1 MRNLFLSL
9 LLLSSVSTFAQT
21 VFTYGPHSVN
31 KNEFWRAYTKNN
43 TGAVSETSIRDYL
56 ELYIR
61 FKLKVQAA
69 KDSKLDT
76 LPTLKGDVAGFRAQL
91 VEQYMRQQTSSRDLV
106 QEAVQRSGEELEIAH
121 VFVAYG
127 ADSTTAKAQIEK
139 AYKELTVGADFN
151 KTVAA
156 YTTNESIR
164 KNAGYIGYIS
174 AFSLPYELENIVY
187 SLKTGS
193 ISKPVA
199 GANGWHIFKLLSRR
213 TTAGKLKA
221 AQILF
226 TIPQGA
232 SVAEKEAIKK
242 QADSVYQL
250 LQNGLKFADAALAY
264 STDKFSYNT
273 GGVLPEF
280 LYTSYDPAFSSVAF
294 GLKKDGDIS
303 RPFLTSLGWH
313 IVQRIALTP
322 FKVDLNDIQAF
333 EEWNTK
339 VSTDTRIN
347 IARELLKQ
355 RLQTICGYK
364 ALPFQEQQLW
374 KLTDTMLKS
383 KNYVTFFNA
392 NRSKPLFQLKGKTIT
407 IADWLQYAKSQQRN
421 LPVNQSNQNFSNL
434 YKQFVNETV
443 EQYYK
448 DRLEQM
454 NEDFNYQVKEFAEG
468 SLLFEVME
476 RTIWSKAP
484 ADSAG
489 LITYYNNNKSK
500 YKWMP
505 SVNAVLFNCADTT
518 VAHEALRM
526 MQQHPERWKEI
537 MDNMSGRALADS
549 GRYEYAQLP
558 VKAGTDLVPGL
569 FTPVETNENDG
580 SASFCYIL
588 KKYPGEEQRS
598 FDEAKGLVIND
609 YQLLLEEK
617 WINQLK
623 KKYPVKVN
631 EAVVKGLK

>member
-21 VFTYGPHSVN
+21 LFTYGPHSVS

-43 TGAVSETSIRDYL
+43 TGTVSETSIRDYL

-106 QEAVQRSGEELEIAH
+106 QEAVQRSAEELEIAH

-127 ADSTTAKAQIEK
+127 ADSGAAKAQIEK
-139 AYKELTVGADFN
+139 AYKELTGGADFN
-151 KTVAA
+151 KTAAA
-156 YTTNESIR
+156 YTTNEAIR

-187 SLKTGS
+187 NLKTGS

-199 GANGWHIFKLLSRR
+199 GANGWHIFKLISRR
-213 TTAGKLKA
+213 NTAGKLKA

-232 SVAEKEAIKK
+232 SAAEKEAIKK

-250 LQNGLKFADAALAY
+250 LQNGLKFADAALIY
-264 STDKFSYNT
+264 SNDKFSYNT
-273 GGVLPEF
+273 GGVLHEF
-280 LYTSYDPAFSSVAF
+280 MYTSYDPAFSSVAF

-333 EEWNTK
+333 EEWNAK

-355 RLQTICGYK
+355 RLQKICGYK
-364 ALPFQEQQLW
+364 PLPFKEQDLW

-421 LPVNQSNQNFSNL
+421 LLVNQSNQNFSNL

-489 LITYYNNNKSK
+489 LVAYYKNNKPK

-526 MQQHPERWKEI
+526 MQQQPERWKEI
-537 MDNMSGRALADS
+537 MDNMGGRALADS

-558 VKAGTDLVPGL
+558 VKAGTELIAGL

>member
-9 LLLSSVSTFAQT
+9 LLLCCVSTFAQT

-43 TGAVSETSIRDYL
+43 TGTVSETSIRDYL

-106 QEAVQRSGEELEIAH
+106 QEAVQRSAEELEIAH
-121 VFVAYG
+121 VFVGYG
-127 ADSTTAKAQIEK
+127 ADSSAAKAQIEK
-139 AYKELTVGADFN
+139 AYKELTGGADFN

-156 YTTNESIR
+156 YTTNEAIR

-174 AFSLPYELENIVY
+174 AFSMPYELENIVY
-187 SLKTGS
+187 NLKTGN

-199 GANGWHIFKLLSRR
+199 GANGWHIFKLISRR

-226 TIPQGA
+226 AVPAGA
-232 SVAEKEAIKK
+232 GAAEKEAIKK

-280 LYTSYDPAFSSVAF
+280 TFTSYDPAFSSVAF

-333 EEWNTK
+333 EEWNAK

-355 RLQTICGYK
+355 RLQTIGGYK
-364 ALPFQEQQLW
+364 PLPFKEQDLW

-598 FDEAKGLVIND
+598 FDEARGLVIND

-631 EAVVKGLK
+631 EILIKSLK